1 MKTLPMSKSPLAIL
15 RSILGENGVLER
27 FAALIGKSKSWVLH
41 ASGAQIPITREAA
54 YQIAIATGVD
64 PEWLLAGSTQTQPKS
79 INSNK
84 VYTLESFHL
93 HRSQTKSML
102 PAFIDPLTEAA
113 LEKIPEQLLKI
124 VNAIYSVGQDQRK
137 LPSILSALEE
147 FADRIAYSDQYPIP
161 PDFPQKPDSRKAA
174 FARIALRSAMAQI
187 KHSSKKSSAQNPANG
202 AEC

>member
-1 MKTLPMSKSPLAIL
+1 MTTLPMSKSPLAVL

-27 FAALIGKSKSWVLH
+27 FAALIGKSTSWVLH
-41 ASGAQIPITREAA
+41 ASSARIPITREAA

-64 PEWLLAGSTQTQPKS
+64 PEWLLAGSTQTQPTS

-93 HRSQTKSML
+93 HRSQTKLTL

-137 LPSILSALEE
+137 LQLRRSAHGIRAARQCGL
-147 FADRIAYSDQYPIP
+147 PIP
-161 PDFPQKPDSRKAA
+161 QDHDGLGRQE
-174 FARIALRSAMAQI
+174 
-187 KHSSKKSSAQNPANG
+187 SSLY
-202 AEC
+202 ECR